1 MNMMMMIVMMMMMMM
16 IGKLRHFDTGQANS
30 Q

>member
-1 MNMMMMIVMMMMMMM
+1 MNMIMMIVMMMIVAM
-16 IGKLRHFDTGQANS
+16 IEKLRHFDTGQANS